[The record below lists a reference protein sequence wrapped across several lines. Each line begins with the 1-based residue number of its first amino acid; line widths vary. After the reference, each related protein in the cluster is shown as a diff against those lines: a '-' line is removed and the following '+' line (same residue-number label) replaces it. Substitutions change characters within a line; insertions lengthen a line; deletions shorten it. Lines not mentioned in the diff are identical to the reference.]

1 MKPSRFLFHKRSD
14 FCLPHFLSRRPS
26 AAGTDPALL
35 GGLLSSAPWPHSSVN
50 PSPSQNFYSITRFP
64 EIDNCSLFSLPY
76 QIHPFKKLVPGTW
89 LSLTGIVTPAGTSR
103 PQLIWAC
110 YSLEDNPELGVQCKY
125 LWRDQFILNFGNV
138 LQLFCFQL
146 DCEFFKIS

>member
-1 MKPSRFLFHKRSD
+1 MKPSRFLFCKRSD

-35 GGLLSSAPWPHSSVN
+35 GGLRSSAPWPHSSVN
-50 PSPSQNFYSITRFP
+50 LSPSHNFYSITCFP

-76 QIHPFKKLVPGTW
+76 QIHPFLKIGTW
-89 LSLTGIVTPAGTSR
+89 YLTFSYTHSHSSWDIQASANLSL
-103 PQLIWAC
+103 L
-110 YSLEDNPELGVQCKY
+110 LKDHPELGVQCKY
-125 LWRDQFILNFGNV
+125 LWHDQFILHFGNV

-146 DCEFFKIS
+146 NCEPFKIS